1 MAVYNQCHSINLIL
15 SFPITF
21 VRDIILKADEPFKLE
36 ILDSIRSEPI
46 TIYSMVGRNAT
57 SEEPAWWDL
66 CAGPHLESTGQVDAK
81 AVELLTIA
89 GAYWRGDEKQPMLQ
103 VTVIPIIFTGN

>member
-1 MAVYNQCHSINLIL
+1 MLVYHHSVVWLIFFRL
-15 SFPITF
+15 SHFRF
-21 VRDIILKADEPFKLE
+21 REIILKADEPFKLE
-36 ILDSIRSEPI
+36 ILDSIKSEPI
-46 TIYSMVGRNAT
+46 TIYSMVSRNAT

-103 VTVIPIIFTGN
+103 VCILK